1 MNIVELLS
9 SKKLTISSAESFTGG
24 LFASLVTDNSGASSV
39 FKGGIVCYTNEIK
52 INVLGVNKDIIDEY
66 GAVSKQC
73 AESMVINCQK
83 LFKSH
88 IAVSFTGNAGP
99 TASENKKV
107 GEVYIG
113 ILINNDL
120 NVYELEL
127 TGHREE
133 IKQKACTFILD
144 KIREKI

>member
-1 MNIVELLS
+1 MTIVELLS

-52 INVLGVNKDIIDEY
+52 ENILGVDKSIIDEY

-73 AESMVINCQK
+73 AESMVINCQR
-83 LFKSH
+83 LFNTD

-113 ILINNDL
+113 ILINDDL
-120 NVYELEL
+120 NVYSLEL
-127 TGHREE
+127 TGHRDE
-133 IKQKACTFILD
+133 IKHKACAFVLD